1 MNNNS
6 SGFLSGFFKFLFG
19 CCLLFPSIW
28 IQSLYPTIFW
38 EFLCL
43 SYLTL
48 TCESFKHKNG
58 NQYGIYILNKN
69 QFSIVLFAC
78 ILLTLL
84 HLNVCKL
91 PKITQFDRRKI
102 VFFLQQA
109 DSLRTINQKLG
120 ISCHGYGYFEK
131 TWKRADK
138 HL

>member
-1 MNNNS
+1 MLPA
-6 SGFLSGFFKFLFG
+6 LSLNLNPVFVPNHLLRIFVFK
-19 CCLLFPSIW
+19 LLN
-28 IQSLYPTIFW
+28 
-38 EFLCL
+38 
-43 SYLTL
+43 
-48 TCESFKHKNG
+48 CESFKHKNG

-109 DSLRTINQKLG
+109 DSLKTINQKLG